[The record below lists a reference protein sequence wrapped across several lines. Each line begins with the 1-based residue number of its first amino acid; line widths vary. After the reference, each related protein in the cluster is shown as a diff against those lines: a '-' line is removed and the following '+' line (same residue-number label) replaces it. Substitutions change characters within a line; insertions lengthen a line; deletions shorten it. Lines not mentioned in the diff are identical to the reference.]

1 MDMKKKS
8 SFYKPMKEDRGNFKE
23 TPPATKDG
31 HLIGASAQKKGV
43 NHAQA
48 IRHDGIIIGGS
59 VTKER
64 PSAPESSINKLPS
77 GGRRNIVG
85 SD

>member
-1 MDMKKKS
+1 MKKSKS

-23 TPPATKDG
+23 TPPATADG
-31 HLIGASAQKKGV
+31 HLIGSASQKKGV

-48 IRHDGIIIGGS
+48 IRHDGIVLGGS
-59 VTKER
+59 ITSKR
-64 PSAPESSINKLPS
+64 PSAPVSSLNKLPS